1 MTNSQLLIL
10 LKETGYSPE
19 ELGKQIGLSGMTL
32 RRWMKKAEQTSIP
45 AVYVP
50 AIRETCLRLISEGR
64 LNPASEA
71 VQSILASALPSGDY
85 AAAIQN
91 LGLDAEFGEDRT
103 ISGDRILT
111 GLVQIGAQSK
121 KQADVEKNSGK
132 VFSFKEMGKD
142 WAERISSLWTIIHSD
157 TLTLPEKFIAY
168 GALFYLLT
176 PIDFIPD
183 TIPFLGL
190 ADDFAVLGLAAAY
203 YVRHIHPR
211 NDNISI

>member
-1 MTNSQLLIL
+1 MTSSQLLIL
-10 LKETGYSPE
+10 MKETGSSPE

-32 RRWMKKAEQTSIP
+32 RRWMKRADQTAIP

-71 VQSILASALPSGDY
+71 VQSILASTLPSGEY

-91 LGLDAEFGEDRT
+91 LGLEVDFGQDRI

-132 VFSFKEMGKD
+132 VFSFKDMGKD
-142 WAERISSLWTIIHSD
+142 WSERISALWTIIHSD
-157 TLTLPEKFIAY
+157 TVTLPEKFIAY

-190 ADDFAVLGLAAAY
+190 VDDFAVLGLAAAY
-203 YVRHIHPR
+203 YARHLRVR
-211 NDNISI
+211 NEKISI

>member
-1 MTNSQLLIL
+1 MT
-10 LKETGYSPE
+10 ETGYSPE

-32 RRWMKKAEQTSIP
+32 RRWLKKADRTPIP

-50 AIRETCLRLISEGR
+50 AIRETCFRLISEGR
-64 LNPASEA
+64 LNPANPE
-71 VQSILASALPSGDY
+71 VQSILASSLPSGNY
-85 AAAIQN
+85 SAAIQN
-91 LGLDAEFGEDRT
+91 LGLDADFGQDRT
-103 ISGDRILT
+103 ISGDRMLT

-142 WAERISSLWTIIHSD
+142 WSERISALWTVIHSD
-157 TLTLPEKFIAY
+157 TITLPEKFIAY

-176 PIDFIPD
+176 PVDFIPD

-190 ADDFAVLGLAAAY
+190 VDDFAVLGLAAAY
-203 YVRHIHPR
+203 YARLLRVR
-211 NDNISI
+211 NEEASI

>member
-1 MTNSQLLIL
+1 M
-10 LKETGYSPE
+10 KETGYSPE

-32 RRWMKKAEQTSIP
+32 RRWMKKRGQTPIP

-50 AIRETCLRLISEGR
+50 AIREACFRLVSEGR
-64 LNPASEA
+64 LNPAKEE
-71 VQSILASALPSGDY
+71 VQALLVSGLPPADFS
-85 AAAIQN
+85 AAISN
-91 LGLDAEFGEDRT
+91 LGLNTDFGMDRT
-103 ISGDRILT
+103 LSGDRILT

-142 WAERISSLWTIIHSD
+142 WAERISSLWAIIHSD

-183 TIPFLGL
+183 TIPFFGL
-190 ADDFAVLGLAAAY
+190 LDDFGVLGIAAAY
-203 YVRHIHPR
+203 YANRFGGT
-211 NDNISI
+211 S

>member
-10 LKETGYSPE
+10 MKETGYSPE

-32 RRWMKKAEQTSIP
+32 RRWMKKGGEISIP

-64 LNPASEA
+64 LDPTSEA
-71 VQSILASALPSGDY
+71 IQSLLASALPSGDY

-91 LGLDAEFGEDRT
+91 LGLDADFGQDRT

-142 WAERISSLWTIIHSD
+142 WSERISALWAIIHSD
-157 TLTLPEKFIAY
+157 TVSLPEKFIAY

-183 TIPFLGL
+183 TVPFLGL
-190 ADDFAVLGLAAAY
+190 MDDFAVLGLAAAY
-203 YVRHIHPR
+203 YARLLRLR
-211 NDNISI
+211 NDDISI

>member
-1 MTNSQLLIL
+1 M
-10 LKETGYSPE
+10 KETGYSPE

-32 RRWMKKAEQTSIP
+32 RRWMKKAEQTPIP
-45 AVYVP
+45 QVYVP
-50 AIRETCLRLISEGR
+50 AIRDVCCRFVSEGK
-64 LNPASEA
+64 LDPAKEE
-71 VQSILASALPSGDY
+71 VQSLLVSGLPSGDY
-85 AAAIQN
+85 SAAIQN
-91 LGLDAEFGEDRT
+91 LGLGADFERDRT

-121 KQADVEKNSGK
+121 KQADVEKNSEK

-142 WAERISSLWTIIHSD
+142 WAGRISGLWTVIHSD

-190 ADDFAVLGLAAAY
+190 IDDFAVLGLAAAY
-203 YVRHIHPR
+203 YARHLQIGNHTET
-211 NDNISI
+211 

>member
-45 AVYVP
+45 VVYVP

-121 KQADVEKNSGK
+121 KQADVEKNCGK
-132 VFSFKEMGKD
+132 VFSFKDMGKD
-142 WAERISSLWTIIHSD
+142 WSERISALWTIIHSD
-157 TLTLPEKFIAY
+157 TVTLPEKFIAY

-190 ADDFAVLGLAAAY
+190 VDDFAVLGLAAAY
-203 YVRHIHPR
+203 YARHLRVR
-211 NDNISI
+211 NEKISI

>member
-1 MTNSQLLIL
+1 M
-10 LKETGYSPE
+10 KETGYSPE

-32 RRWMKKAEQTSIP
+32 RRWMKKRGQTPIP

-50 AIRETCLRLISEGR
+50 AIREACFRLVSEGR
-64 LNPASEA
+64 LNPSKEE
-71 VQSILASALPSGDY
+71 VQALLVSGLPPADFS
-85 AAAIQN
+85 AAISN
-91 LGLDAEFGEDRT
+91 LGLNTDFGMDRT
-103 ISGDRILT
+103 LSGDRILT

-142 WAERISSLWTIIHSD
+142 WAERISSLWAIIHSD

-203 YVRHIHPR
+203 YVRHLHPR